1 MGQVVKELV
10 PQPKL
15 VENPLEKLRA
25 TLKEMADKATAYLKR
40 M

>member
-15 VENPLEKLRA
+15 AENPLEKLRA
-25 TLKEMADKATAYLKR
+25 TQKEMADKATTYSKR
-40 M
+40 L